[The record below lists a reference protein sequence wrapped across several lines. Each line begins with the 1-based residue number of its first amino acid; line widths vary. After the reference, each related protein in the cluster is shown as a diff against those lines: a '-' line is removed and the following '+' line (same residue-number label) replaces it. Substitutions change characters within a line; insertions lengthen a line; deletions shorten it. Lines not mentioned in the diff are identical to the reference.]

1 LVQIYLAPALQEFLR
16 VARTPADLEAT
27 GATGAIG
34 QSHLAEA
41 VSYRMPDRG
50 TFSIA
55 GKIRDD
61 MLGLKH
67 HYLYPHLN
75 PIRKHILRTIIVDDE
90 ALARRGL
97 KHRLNQVDDVAIVAE
112 ARNGREALKT
122 IKELQPDLVFL
133 DIDAEANWAF
143 QTIRAIRNGDIG
155 ESTFVVIVALTQ
167 KPELEAV
174 QAALAAGSDDMV
186 LKPVTA
192 QALRQRVLNQ
202 IENRKEFIAT
212 DDYVGPDRRADTR
225 ELTEDDPAA
234 IEVPNSLRY
243 AATGDESAALTEE
256 RVKETLRSLS
266 VQKFYH
272 LSRKIS
278 SIAGQQRD
286 LLASGA
292 DRADCGAAVQE
303 ISATLAEIDK
313 ITGEQGFKSVGQVVA
328 STRQALEDIKA
339 CGEALGAR
347 HFDLLHAHGDSV
359 AVVLKESDETAGVL
373 VSALEK
379 AVSVVKAKPSP
390 PSAPED
396 EGDAPKAVEA
406 TNAAVQEGAA
416 AEVAQPAPTPQ
427 PAPPAQRAKF
437 PLMVRFK
444 AWWNGVDPQDIITG
458 ATK

>member
-1 LVQIYLAPALQEFLR
+1 MESSAVAAADKGQGARVISLESATVLHIDCEAESRSQLEDTLR
-16 VARTPADLEAT
+16 E
-27 GATGAIG
+27 IG
-34 QSHLAEA
+34 FDS
-41 VSYRMPDRG
+41 
-50 TFSIA
+50 
-55 GKIRDD
+55 
-61 MLGLKH
+61 
-67 HYLYPHLN
+67 
-75 PIRKHILRTIIVDDE
+75 
-90 ALARRGL
+90 
-97 KHRLNQVDDVAIVAE
+97 IVACDSTAKFSE
-112 ARNGREALKT
+112 MLTAEK
-122 IKELQPDLVFL
+122 PDLVFV
-133 DIDAEANWAF
+133 DIDAEADWAF

-155 ESTFVVIVALTQ
+155 ESTFVVTVALTR

-186 LKPVTA
+186 VKPVTA

-202 IENRKEFIAT
+202 IDNRKEFIAT

-225 ELTEDDPAA
+225 ELTGDDPAA
-234 IEVPNSLRY
+234 IAVPNSLRH

-272 LSRKIS
+272 LSRKIG

-292 DRADCGAAVQE
+292 DSADCGAAVRE
-303 ISATLAEIDK
+303 ISATLAEIDE
-313 ITGEQGFKSVGQVVA
+313 IIGEQGFKSVGQVVA
-328 STRQALEDIKA
+328 STRQALDDIEA
-339 CGEALGAR
+339 CGEALDPR
-347 HFDLLHAHGDSV
+347 RFDLLHAHGDSV

-379 AVSVVKAKPSP
+379 AVSVVKAEPSP

-396 EGDAPKAVEA
+396 EGDAPEPVEA
-406 TNAAVQEGAA
+406 AHAAAQEDAA

-437 PLMVRFK
+437 SLVVRLK
-444 AWWNGVDPQDIITG
+444 AWWDGVDPQDIEAG
-458 ATK
+458 AAR

>member
-1 LVQIYLAPALQEFLR
+1 MAAADKGQGAHVISLESAKVLHIDCEAESRSQLEDTLR
-16 VARTPADLEAT
+16 
-27 GATGAIG
+27 GIG
-34 QSHLAEA
+34 FDKITACDSSAKFTEMLTAE
-41 VSYRMPDRG
+41 
-50 TFSIA
+50 
-55 GKIRDD
+55 K
-61 MLGLKH
+61 
-67 HYLYPHLN
+67 
-75 PIRKHILRTIIVDDE
+75 
-90 ALARRGL
+90 
-97 KHRLNQVDDVAIVAE
+97 
-112 ARNGREALKT
+112 
-122 IKELQPDLVFL
+122 PDLVL
-133 DIDAEANWAF
+133 VDIDAEADWAF
-143 QTIRAIRNGDIG
+143 QTIRTIRNGDIG
-155 ESTFVVIVALTQ
+155 ESAFVVIVALTQ

-186 LKPVTA
+186 VKPVTA

-225 ELTEDDPAA
+225 ELTDDDPAA

-243 AATGDESAALTEE
+243 STTGDESAALTEE

-266 VQKFYH
+266 VQRFYH

-292 DRADCGAAVQE
+292 DSADCGAAVQE
-303 ISATLAEIDK
+303 ISTTLAEIDE
-313 ITGEQGFKSVGQVVA
+313 IIGEQGFISVGQVVA

-339 CGEALGAR
+339 DGEALDPR

-379 AVSVVKAKPSP
+379 AVSVVKAEPSP

-396 EGDAPKAVEA
+396 EGDAPEAVEA
-406 TNAAVQEGAA
+406 ADAAVQEGAA
-416 AEVAQPAPTPQ
+416 AEVVQPAPSKGAQPPPTPKS
-427 PAPPAQRAKF
+427 APPAQRARI

-444 AWWNGVDPQDIITG
+444 AWWDGVDPRDIMTG
-458 ATK
+458 TAK